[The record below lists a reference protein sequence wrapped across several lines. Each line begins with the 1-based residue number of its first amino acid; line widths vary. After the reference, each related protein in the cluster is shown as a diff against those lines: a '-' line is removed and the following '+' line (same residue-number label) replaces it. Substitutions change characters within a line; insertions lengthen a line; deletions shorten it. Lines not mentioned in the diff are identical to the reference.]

1 MTSQSS
7 HTKTSSVQNMEC
19 LFFLAFTAA
28 ISTAIFDVFGQPAGT
43 VSTICLLCQQT
54 KPQLESKEK
63 KSKTATQLGLESKI
77 PRKQSISQ

>member
-1 MTSQSS
+1 MF
-7 HTKTSSVQNMEC
+7 V
-19 LFFLAFTAA
+19 LFG
-28 ISTAIFDVFGQPAGT
+28 IYCSNIYRHIDVFGQPAGT

-63 KSKTATQLGLESKI
+63 KSKTASQLGLESKI